1 MNLTTPVGQRT
12 LGVDLICT
20 HYVSEWKMK
29 AVQICL
35 SVEFT
40 VDNTAS
46 PVEDVAHTLRSVCLM
61 ELRGVLLCPSWK
73 NGMCEVYLEGV
84 VFVCVPAM
92 PLTEPQ
98 RLNTFLSSYNF
109 SHRLFHRAFGKT
121 PPKTEE

>member
-12 LGVDLICT
+12 LCVDLICT

-61 ELRGVLLCPSWK
+61 ELRGVLLCPGK
-73 NGMCEVYLEGV
+73 MARVRYLEGV

-98 RLNTFLSSYNF
+98 R
-109 SHRLFHRAFGKT
+109 
-121 PPKTEE
+121 

>member
-40 VDNTAS
+40 VDNTGITS
-46 PVEDVAHTLRSVCLM
+46 GRC
-61 ELRGVLLCPSWK
+61 CPHS
-73 NGMCEVYLEGV
+73 
-84 VFVCVPAM
+84 A
-92 PLTEPQ
+92 
-98 RLNTFLSSYNF
+98 
-109 SHRLFHRAFGKT
+109 
-121 PPKTEE
+121 